1 MSQPT
6 DDMPGSIT
14 NAFRQLQAGD
24 AGAAGRLWERYFPRL
39 LGLARQTLAGQPQRA
54 ADADDAVQSAFATF
68 FRRAREG
75 AFGAGLDRND
85 LWALLGV
92 IAVRKARRQ
101 ARREAA
107 GKRGGGRVLDES
119 ALAEVD
125 DRTTLDALAAGPA
138 ADFDLHCEELLC
150 RLDEELRTFALL
162 RLLGHKNREIADRLG
177 CTERKV
183 ERKLHLI
190 RLTWEKDLGD

>member
-1 MSQPT
+1 
-6 DDMPGSIT
+6 
-14 NAFRQLQAGD
+14 
-24 AGAAGRLWERYFPRL
+24 
-39 LGLARQTLAGQPQRA
+39 LARLALAGCPQRA

-68 FRRAREG
+68 FRRARAG
-75 AFGAGLDRND
+75 AFGVDLDRDD

-107 GKRGGGRVLDES
+107 GKRGGGRVLDEG
-119 ALAEVD
+119 ALTDD
-125 DRTTLDALAAGPA
+125 DRAGLEALAAGPA
-138 ADFDLHCEELLC
+138 ADFDLHCEELLG
-150 RLDEELRTFALL
+150 RLDEELRTFAML
-162 RLLGHKNREIADRLG
+162 RLLGHTNREVADRLG

-190 RLTWEKDLGD
+190 RLIWERDLGE